1 MDRIKLDRPVIVEG
15 KYDKIKLISI
25 IDADIIT
32 TDGFGVFK
40 KKELSDLIRRVA
52 AINGIFVLTDSDGG
66 GLVIRNYFNS
76 ILPKDKVTH
85 LYIPQIHGKER
96 RKASWSK
103 QELLGVEGIDA
114 EILREIFHPYDKG
127 AASSVKIK
135 REITKLDFFGDKL
148 SGGSGSAE
156 RRKALAKELRL
167 PDNLSANALLAAV
180 NMLYTYDQYKDIID
194 KINNK
199 TDI

>member
-40 KKELSDLIRRVA
+40 KRELSDLIRRVA
-52 AINGIFVLTDSDGG
+52 EKNGIFVLTDSDGG

-85 LYIPQIHGKER
+85 LYIPQIHGKEK
-96 RKASWSK
+96 RKTAWSK

-114 EILREIFHPYDKG
+114 EILREIFRPYGVD
-127 AASSVKIK
+127 SPSPVTVKK
-135 REITKLDFFGDKL
+135 EVTKLDFFGDKL

-156 RRKALAKELRL
+156 RRKALAREMKL

-180 NMLYTYDQYKDIID
+180 NMLYTYDQYKTILD
-194 KINNK
+194 KIN
-199 TDI
+199 I